1 MNTFFSNIQKEAR
14 KIALTSGERES
25 MRLRLEGVIGA
36 HHFSRGEG
44 GGPVRSPYF
53 SFAAPRFAVPALVL
67 IIVVGG
73 GGVSYAAEGT
83 LPGDFL
89 YPVKISV
96 NESVRGALAFSDES
110 KAEWHATAVERRM
123 EEAETLADKGSLTP
137 EVRSELETNFEEHAE
152 RVAEVVD
159 RAEAKD
165 PVRAAHIRTRFTS
178 SLAAHASVIARLG
191 DGSEDSDTRRE
202 SKNIAK
208 RIHERG
214 REIARAD
221 RAQPGNDA
229 GNDGRGSSNTIAVR
243 TATKANVETPTATFA
258 ITADADMAVAAQ
270 LEENAS
276 TTLREAEV
284 EFGNMKSHLNATT
297 VTQVREQISRV
308 RGQIKHARDTRNGGD
323 VSKARDEGERALK
336 DATTLHAFL
345 KAQNKSEQS
354 ILPAVLSDE
363 MDEDSREEGRK
374 EEKPAELPAIQLPL

>member
-1 MNTFFSNIQKEAR
+1 MNNFSNIQKEAR

-159 RAEAKD
+159 RAETKD
-165 PVRAAHIRTRFTS
+165 PVRAANIRTRIAS

-191 DGSEDSDTRRE
+191 DGSEDNETRRE
-202 SKNIAK
+202 SKDFAE
-208 RIHERG
+208 RINERE
-214 REIARAD
+214 RKFARAD
-221 RAQPGNDA
+221 RAQSGNDA

-243 TATKANVETPTATFA
+243 TFAKTETAAPAPTFA

-284 EFGNMKSHLNATT
+284 EFGIVRSRLNETIIS
-297 VTQVREQISRV
+297 QVRDQISRV
-308 RGQIKHARDTRNGGD
+308 RAQIQHARDKRMGGD
-323 VSKARDEGERALK
+323 MSRAKEDGERALN
-336 DATTLHAFL
+336 DATALRTFL
-345 KAQNKSEQS
+345 KAQNRSEQNV
-354 ILPAVLSDE
+354 LPATLSDE
-363 MDEDSREEGRK
+363 TIEDSRGEEREG
-374 EEKPAELPAIQLPL
+374 ELPTIQLPL